1 MLWDTTHMRS
11 EDSKQAGEA
20 ATQPTLRLPPLR
32 EGRHNKLFSSAV
44 GLKYDAENNAL
55 TPGTVFLFLDGGRDG
70 YWIMIYAF
78 FCFSN
83 GWNWLIV
90 LFSPFIFIC
99 IFFTWL
105 DLRTSDRTSIGRQAC
120 FVSRG
125 FAEIPVPEAFVL
137 VRKEHKG
144 KKIQGSG
151 IPD

>member
-78 FCFSN
+78 FLFFQ
-83 GWNWLIV
+83 WLI
-90 LFSPFIFIC
+90 LI
-99 IFFTWL
+99 
-105 DLRTSDRTSIGRQAC
+105 DC
-120 FVSRG
+120 FVLPIHIYMHL
-125 FAEIPVPEAFVL
+125 FHL
-137 VRKEHKG
+137 V
-144 KKIQGSG
+144 GSK
-151 IPD
+151 D